1 MTRETPDSA
10 RERPELRETRRAQ
23 QSRKSRRAQQGRK
36 AQKAREARAQPRRI
50 SGLQRGY
57 NPPDV
62 YSRELKRET
71 LFYGGFWL
79 IFLAWP
85 VASILADDSSWPLKI
100 LGLMSVLGFIVV
112 YIYALTHP
120 RIVFSVSRWVNT
132 LGYTAVLVL
141 LMALVGITGGPG
153 TVTMASYLLALWL
166 FSHPWRVGLLGACG
180 VATVILTV
188 GFIVFPTEVTLY
200 MLIPVVSTLAILFIV
215 RFMVEKDE
223 KDREKDRQL
232 ALSQQRE
239 ELARTVHDVLGHS
252 LTAITVSAQLARRLV
267 ERDPQAAA
275 VQLDNILAT
284 ARTALSEVRTTVVE
298 LRQPDLTEQ
307 LQVTRT
313 LLDAAGIMA
322 ELPKGRSFESVSDRL
337 DAQTRE
343 LFAWCLREGITN
355 VVRHSAASRCSVEI
369 GEKHLRI
376 DDDGVGAS
384 GPEGNGLM
392 GLRQRVEHAGGT
404 LNVGPLP
411 GEGSRVMSGRKNPGT
426 RLEVVL

>member
-23 QSRKSRRAQQGRK
+23 QGRKSRRAQQGRESRRAQQGRK
-36 AQKAREARAQPRRI
+36 AQEAQEARAQPRRI

-153 TVTMASYLLALWL
+153 TVTMAS
-166 FSHPWRVGLLGACG
+166 
-180 VATVILTV
+180 
-188 GFIVFPTEVTLY
+188 
-200 MLIPVVSTLAILFIV
+200 
-215 RFMVEKDE
+215 
-223 KDREKDRQL
+223 
-232 ALSQQRE
+232 
-239 ELARTVHDVLGHS
+239 
-252 LTAITVSAQLARRLV
+252 
-267 ERDPQAAA
+267 
-275 VQLDNILAT
+275 
-284 ARTALSEVRTTVVE
+284 
-298 LRQPDLTEQ
+298 
-307 LQVTRT
+307 
-313 LLDAAGIMA
+313 
-322 ELPKGRSFESVSDRL
+322 
-337 DAQTRE
+337 
-343 LFAWCLREGITN
+343 
-355 VVRHSAASRCSVEI
+355 
-369 GEKHLRI
+369 
-376 DDDGVGAS
+376 
-384 GPEGNGLM
+384 
-392 GLRQRVEHAGGT
+392 
-404 LNVGPLP
+404 
-411 GEGSRVMSGRKNPGT
+411 
-426 RLEVVL
+426 